1 MDLEAQKECFYEQ
14 VLPSRPNEWQVDE
27 VFERLAGLD
36 ATRRQALLSHVSAIW
51 PVSHSL
57 CFTYLEEGTQ
67 ALALFPAELLGEWVR
82 KILAL
87 YERKGLVG
95 AREFMAGVD
104 KYFLGPRRGE
114 AGVQLAEIS
123 SRMLLYICGVSGVSL
138 QIAAAPL
145 PSTDTRTI
153 YLPDYLDVF
162 SEKQKNILL
171 YKMLVTLQWGQLAS
185 RIFTDVY
192 DRGSAD
198 GPFAGYPDRLL
209 AEDLF
214 SVLQFIKVYRFL
226 AKELPGM
233 VRHGGQLCHRLI
245 MEIQPEGDKKERS
258 TALRNFLLHSTGFLQ
273 QREEIISVG
282 APIIYS
288 LADTPWTTCCLH
300 VLPRF
305 YAYFEN
311 LAGGYR
317 LGQAAL
323 LLGAFDFL
331 RSGETVR
338 LRREEEKKKFITM
351 LVAFL
356 QKKNSGV
363 KSDNDGQAAVNDR
376 TSDTLL
382 LLKILTEEGL
392 PKSGLPPMRLA
403 DGNPEL
409 PEELVGLA
417 SDIINDLGS
426 LPEAYVQTAAGLA
439 GGGIHRQEGVVAESA
454 NAPVAGAA
462 YSYNEWDYRRGGYRD
477 AWCSLYEKTL
487 QPVVSSFVATTLE
500 KYRSQHKRLLR
511 QFAMLRPSRRVVRR
525 RRHGDDIDLDALIE
539 ALCDTQAGIPPS
551 DRLFTRSLRIER
563 DITALFLVDMSNST
577 EGWISVALKE
587 ALVLLAEALET
598 VGDRYGIYGFSGMR
612 RSRSDLYHIKH
623 PEEAYG
629 IVVQQRIAAIT
640 PREYTRMGPPIRHLT
655 KKLLGSPSRIRLLVV
670 ISDGKPE
677 DYDNYKGQYAIEDTR
692 KALLEARGG
701 GVHPFCI
708 TIDKAAHEYLAH
720 MFGRGNYIFVN
731 DVSMLPAKMTEI
743 YRRLTG

>member
-1 MDLEAQKECFYEQ
+1 M
-14 VLPSRPNEWQVDE
+14 
-27 VFERLAGLD
+27 
-36 ATRRQALLSHVSAIW
+36 
-51 PVSHSL
+51 
-57 CFTYLEEGTQ
+57 
-67 ALALFPAELLGEWVR
+67 
-82 KILAL
+82 
-87 YERKGLVG
+87 
-95 AREFMAGVD
+95 
-104 KYFLGPRRGE
+104 
-114 AGVQLAEIS
+114 
-123 SRMLLYICGVSGVSL
+123 
-138 QIAAAPL
+138 
-145 PSTDTRTI
+145 
-153 YLPDYLDVF
+153 
-162 SEKQKNILL
+162 
-171 YKMLVTLQWGQLAS
+171 
-185 RIFTDVY
+185 
-192 DRGSAD
+192 
-198 GPFAGYPDRLL
+198 
-209 AEDLF
+209 
-214 SVLQFIKVYRFL
+214 
-226 AKELPGM
+226 
-233 VRHGGQLCHRLI
+233 
-245 MEIQPEGDKKERS
+245 
-258 TALRNFLLHSTGFLQ
+258 
-273 QREEIISVG
+273 
-282 APIIYS
+282 PIIYS
-288 LADTPWTTCCLH
+288 LADTPWTTCCLD

-311 LAGGYR
+311 RAGGYR

-338 LRREEEKKKFITM
+338 LRREEEEKKFITM

-392 PKSGLPPMRLA
+392 PKTGLPPMRLA
-403 DGNPEL
+403 DGNPDL

-417 SDIINDLGS
+417 SDIINDLGR
-426 LPEAYVQTAAGLA
+426 LPEAYVQTATGLA
-439 GGGIHRQEGVVAESA
+439 GGGIHRQEGAVAESA
-454 NAPVAGAA
+454 NVPVAGAA

-487 QPVVSSFVATTLE
+487 QPVGSNFVATTLQ

-539 ALCDTQAGIPPS
+539 ALCDTQAGLPPS

-587 ALVLLAEALET
+587 ALVLLAEALEA
-598 VGDRYGIYGFSGMR
+598 VGDSYGIYGFSGMR

-655 KKLLGSPSRIRLLVV
+655 KKLLGSPSKIRLLVV

-677 DYDNYKGQYAIEDTR
+677 DYDNF
-692 KALLEARGG
+692 L
-701 GVHPFCI
+701 
-708 TIDKAAHEYLAH
+708 
-720 MFGRGNYIFVN
+720 
-731 DVSMLPAKMTEI
+731 
-743 YRRLTG
+743 

>member
-1 MDLEAQKECFYEQ
+1 
-14 VLPSRPNEWQVDE
+14 
-27 VFERLAGLD
+27 
-36 ATRRQALLSHVSAIW
+36 
-51 PVSHSL
+51 
-57 CFTYLEEGTQ
+57 
-67 ALALFPAELLGEWVR
+67 
-82 KILAL
+82 
-87 YERKGLVG
+87 
-95 AREFMAGVD
+95 
-104 KYFLGPRRGE
+104 
-114 AGVQLAEIS
+114 
-123 SRMLLYICGVSGVSL
+123 
-138 QIAAAPL
+138 
-145 PSTDTRTI
+145 
-153 YLPDYLDVF
+153 
-162 SEKQKNILL
+162 
-171 YKMLVTLQWGQLAS
+171 
-185 RIFTDVY
+185 
-192 DRGSAD
+192 
-198 GPFAGYPDRLL
+198 
-209 AEDLF
+209 
-214 SVLQFIKVYRFL
+214 
-226 AKELPGM
+226 
-233 VRHGGQLCHRLI
+233 
-245 MEIQPEGDKKERS
+245 
-258 TALRNFLLHSTGFLQ
+258 
-273 QREEIISVG
+273 
-282 APIIYS
+282 
-288 LADTPWTTCCLH
+288 
-300 VLPRF
+300 
-305 YAYFEN
+305 
-311 LAGGYR
+311 
-317 LGQAAL
+317 
-323 LLGAFDFL
+323 
-331 RSGETVR
+331 
-338 LRREEEKKKFITM
+338 
-351 LVAFL
+351 
-356 QKKNSGV
+356 
-363 KSDNDGQAAVNDR
+363 
-376 TSDTLL
+376 
-382 LLKILTEEGL
+382 
-392 PKSGLPPMRLA
+392 MRLA

-417 SDIINDLGS
+417 SDIINDFGS

-439 GGGIHRQEGVVAESA
+439 GGGINRQEGVVAESA
-454 NAPVAGAA
+454 TVPAAGAA

-539 ALCDTQAGIPPS
+539 ALCDTQAGLPPS

-587 ALVLLAEALET
+587 ALVLLAEALEA

-612 RSRSDLYHIKH
+612 RSRSDVYHIKH

-655 KKLLGSPSRIRLLVV
+655 KKLLDSPSKIRLLVV